1 MVQDKLWL
9 PGMQK
14 LLALRQAGFFGRI
27 LSARLEFGWWVFD
40 GFDRPM
46 PRSDWNYRRAM
57 QGGIILDMFT
67 HWRYLIDALVGEV
80 RAVCCTVATR
90 QPRRRTPA
98 GEVFDVDVEDEATAL
113 VEVEGGALVRVQA
126 SWARRVVDEDIL
138 TLAIDGTTGSA
149 VAGVH
154 HCRVQA
160 AADTPLAV
168 WNYRDRAAHA
178 AGLATAWSPAPET
191 PAPAD
196 SYRAGWEAFLRHLA
210 GRAVFP
216 PRSRPV
222 RGACSSSRPA
232 TVPPPVGAGWTCR
245 RMRPVAAAEGF
256 DGRGVAAYPCRH
268 RASGR

>member
-1 MVQDKLWL
+1 
-9 PGMQK
+9 
-14 LLALRQAGFFGRI
+14 
-27 LSARLEFGWWVFD
+27 
-40 GFDRPM
+40 
-46 PRSDWNYRRAM
+46 
-57 QGGIILDMFT
+57 
-67 HWRYLIDALVGEV
+67 
-80 RAVCCTVATR
+80 VATR

-210 GRAVFP
+210 GEGGFSATLEAGARGLQFVEACH
-216 PRSRPV
+216 RSAAGRCWV
-222 RGACSSSRPA
+222 D
-232 TVPPPVGAGWTCR
+232 VPTHAAGC
-245 RMRPVAAAEGF
+245 G
-256 DGRGVAAYPCRH
+256 GG
-268 RASGR
+268 GI